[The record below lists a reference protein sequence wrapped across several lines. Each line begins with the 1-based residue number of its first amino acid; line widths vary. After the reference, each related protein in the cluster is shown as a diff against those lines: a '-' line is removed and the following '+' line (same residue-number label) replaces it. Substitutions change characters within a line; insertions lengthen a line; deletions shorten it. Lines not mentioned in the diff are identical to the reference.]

1 MEFLRRASNPWGQE
15 VLLGI
20 AWNLIWAAVIV
31 GLVFVIGHALYVQL
45 IARPQ
50 VDDANQSGNGAAAGI
65 PAKVLR
71 HTTSSRAFHWLM
83 SIAMFVLLIT
93 AFFPVIGI
101 RFPWVT
107 IHWIAGIGL
116 LATIVYHIVHATI
129 RQDFWAMWID
139 KRDIEAGSLSVKRF
153 FKKTDAAAPKAG
165 KYPVDHKL
173 YHNTISVVS
182 IAAIATG
189 VLMMVRVDTPF
200 WARNPYI
207 LSDGMWGFVYVLH
220 GLSGVALITMVMAH
234 IYFAIRPE
242 KWWIT
247 MSMINGWVGRDDYLK
262 HFDPKRWVVSEGTD
276 PKDPAALKE
285 RDKQPVA

>member
-31 GLVFVIGHALYVQL
+31 GLVFVIGHALYVKLMAQ
-45 IARPQ
+45 PETGE
-50 VDDANQSGNGAAAGI
+50 ANQSGNGAAAGI
-65 PAKVLR
+65 PAKILR
-71 HTTSSRAFHWLM
+71 HATSARAFHWLM

-116 LATIVYHIVHATI
+116 LATIVYHIVHATVW
-129 RQDFWAMWID
+129 RDFWAMWID
-139 KRDIEAGSLSVKRF
+139 KRDIDDGSVGMKRF
-153 FKKTDAAAPKAG
+153 FKKTDAAVPKAG
-165 KYPVDHKL
+165 KYPLDHKL
-173 YHNTISVVS
+173 YHHAIAAVS
-182 IAAIATG
+182 GAAIATG
-189 VLMMVRVDTPF
+189 LLMMVRVDTPF

-207 LSDGMWGFVYVLH
+207 LSDGMWGLVYVVH
-220 GLSGVALITMVMAH
+220 GLSGVALITMVIAH

-242 KWWIT
+242 KRWLT
-247 MSMINGWVGRDDYLK
+247 MSMINGWVGRDDYLE
-262 HFDPKRWVVSEGTD
+262 HFDPKRWIVSGASD
-276 PKDPAALKE
+276 AKDAPVLEE
-285 RDKQPVA
+285 RGKQPVA